1 MRGVSVCTHSIHV
14 YLLTPSYSKPEIPNV
29 FHPGSMVLSIR
40 RPVGDEKPV
49 DAAMFPSPD
58 MRAASDYS
66 VWLFPQG
73 GELAVKRLVNGANKL
88 IYPEPEEKDEHR
100 SKRENL
106 QKFCAGL
113 EFSSIPPPPADF
125 FDRSRLTDEQRQKL
139 ENLEAQCSESQRAAL
154 EEIYSCRST
163 YNMFQGPPGTGK
175 TTFAASIL
183 LSIFDIFGHK
193 ANCYTS
199 SNAACDVFV
208 QKIDPKLKAIRF
220 HGVNME
226 YAGFADGPPGS
237 PPGDEATAAPSASAA
252 APSTSAAAPSTLHA
266 ALIAL
271 AADPSMSAAVPS
283 NLLAELMAF
292 GENLID
298 DHEVAWTEF
307 ADNFMPS
314 VAWNRTTRLERPT
327 YGSHSLWTR
336 AREEA
341 GFTDQGGQPSI
352 SLPDNVPEA
361 RTKLARQYY
370 RLDARAEKP
379 PKKAKEADAKAQD
392 SDNQTVQEV
401 VRDDAEDNDAQAGQQ
416 VTDTEAQDN
425 DAQAGQQ
432 VMDTEA
438 QDNDQAGLQVANT
451 EAQDNDQ
458 AGLQVADTEAQDEID
473 EESSFRDLVM
483 KLFADT
489 LQSAKYVVTTCSN
502 AADEMLRTNTEPI
515 IVIIDEAGV
524 SKETEA
530 LLSILHN
537 LGSVVM
543 VIFLGDHNQLDPTVL
558 SLHAKL
564 VPDDRKSLPYNI
576 FAPQLATSLMD
587 RQIENGM
594 RYIMFTKQYRMT
606 VGLEVLSSNM
616 CYAGRLENH
625 DSTFLVRRQKAQEVN
640 LFIERH
646 FGVTTEVPH
655 LFLDVRTGVCLRGHT
670 MSRTNPMN
678 VIVDLFV
685 IETVLNAELFE
696 GKHICVITPYKQQA
710 NLIRQALWRSGNDT
724 SLRDKGIRDVKVGT
738 VDSMQGNEAPM
749 IILDMV
755 LAKMRKGRY
764 GFVTN
769 KGRLN
774 VSVSRAKFFQV
785 VVGDSA
791 AAPEKPDASA
801 ANDKTKDDDED
812 NVVED
817 AVDAALGT
825 DAKNLEMQTPTKPLR
840 QLYEF
845 YKAQGVV
852 VNQSHEDLPQRAYVD
867 LTEADAFAAEQLAKS
882 ACNKCG
888 SQDHMAKDCV
898 RCNRC
903 KAMGHKANA
912 CPEPRIPTC
921 STCLKEG
928 HKAAAC
934 PGTYTLLQSLLL
946 HHVTNC

>member
-14 YLLTPSYSKPEIPNV
+14 YLLTLSYSKPEIPNV
-29 FHPGSMVLSIR
+29 FHPGSIVLSIR
-40 RPVGDEKPV
+40 RPVGDEKLV
-49 DAAMFPSPD
+49 DVAVFPSPN
-58 MRAASDYS
+58 MRATSDYS

-73 GELAVKRLVNGANKL
+73 GELAVKRLVDGAKKL

-100 SKRENL
+100 SGRENL

-113 EFSSIPPPPADF
+113 EFSSIPPPPADL
-125 FDRSRLTDEQRQKL
+125 FDKSKLTDKQREKL
-139 ENLEAQCSESQRAAL
+139 ENLEAQCSESQRVAL

-175 TTFAASIL
+175 TTFAAKTL

-208 QKIDPKLKAIRF
+208 KKIDPKLKAIRF
-220 HGVNME
+220 RGVSME
-226 YAGFADGPPGS
+226 YAGFAAGLPRFLPDDG
-237 PPGDEATAAPSASAA
+237 ATAAPSAAAA

-283 NLLAELMAF
+283 DLLAELMAF
-292 GENLID
+292 VENLID

-307 ADNFMPS
+307 AENFMPS

-341 GFTDQGGQPSI
+341 VFTDQGGQPSI

-379 PKKAKEADAKAQD
+379 PKQAK
-392 SDNQTVQEV
+392 
-401 VRDDAEDNDAQAGQQ
+401 R
-416 VTDTEAQDN
+416 
-425 DAQAGQQ
+425 
-432 VMDTEA
+432 MP
-438 QDNDQAGLQVANT
+438 
-451 EAQDNDQ
+451 
-458 AGLQVADTEAQDEID
+458 LQVADTEAQDEKD

-483 KLFADT
+483 KLFAET
-489 LQSAKYVVTTCSN
+489 LQNAKYVITTCSN
-502 AADEMLRTNTEPI
+502 AADELLRANTEPI

-524 SKETEA
+524 AKETEA
-530 LLSILHN
+530 LLSILYN
-537 LGSVVM
+537 LGSVLM
-543 VIFLGDHNQLDPTVL
+543 VIFLGDPNQLNPTVR

-564 VPDDRKSLPYNI
+564 VPGDENSLPYNN
-576 FAPQLATSLMD
+576 FAAQLATSLMD
-587 RQIENGM
+587 RQIQNGM
-594 RYIMFTKQYRMT
+594 RYTMFTKQYRMT

-625 DSTFLVRRQKAQEVN
+625 DSTLLVRRPKAQEAN
-640 LFIERH
+640 SFIREH
-646 FGVTTEVPH
+646 FGLTTEVPH
-655 LFLDVRTGVCLRGHT
+655 LFLDVRTGVCLRGPT

-685 IETVLNAELFE
+685 IETVLNAKLFK
-696 GKHICVITPYKQQA
+696 GKDICVITPYKQQA
-710 NLIRQALWRSGNDT
+710 NLIRQALWRSGNNT
-724 SLRDKGIRDVKVGT
+724 SLRDKGVRDVKVRT
-738 VDSMQGNEAPM
+738 VDSMQGHEAAM

-755 LAKMRKGRY
+755 IAKMREGRY

-791 AAPEKPDASA
+791 AVPAST
-801 ANDKTKDDDED
+801 ANDKNKDNVQDD
-812 NVVED
+812 VVED
-817 AVDAALGT
+817 AADT
-825 DAKNLEMQTPTKPLR
+825 TPKRLR

-845 YKAQGVV
+845 YKTQGVV
-852 VNQSHEDLPQRAYVD
+852 VDQSHENLPQRAYVD
-867 LTEADAFAAEQLAKS
+867 LTEANAFAAEQMDS
-882 ACNKCG
+882 
-888 SQDHMAKDCV
+888 S
-898 RCNRC
+898 
-903 KAMGHKANA
+903 
-912 CPEPRIPTC
+912 
-921 STCLKEG
+921 
-928 HKAAAC
+928 
-934 PGTYTLLQSLLL
+934 
-946 HHVTNC
+946 

>member
-1 MRGVSVCTHSIHV
+1 MRGVSVCTHSIDV
-14 YLLTPSYSKPEIPNV
+14 YLLTPSYSKPKIPNV
-29 FHPGSMVLSIR
+29 FYPGSIVLSIR

-49 DAAMFPSPD
+49 DVAMFSSPD

-73 GELAVKRLVNGANKL
+73 GELTVKRLVDGAKKL
-88 IYPEPEEKDEHR
+88 IYPEPAEKDEHR
-100 SKRENL
+100 SRRENL

-113 EFSSIPPPPADF
+113 EFSSIPPPPADL
-125 FDRSRLTDEQRQKL
+125 FDKSKLTDEQREKL
-139 ENLEAQCSESQRAAL
+139 EKLETQCSESQRVAL
-154 EEIYSCRST
+154 EEIYLCRST

-175 TTFAASIL
+175 TTFAAKIL

-208 QKIDPKLKAIRF
+208 KKVDPKLKAIRF
-220 HGVNME
+220 HGVSME
-226 YAGFADGPPGS
+226 YAGFAAGPPGS
-237 PPGDEATAAPSASAA
+237 LPDHKATAAPSASAA
-252 APSTSAAAPSTLHA
+252 APLTLHA

-292 GENLID
+292 GENLLPGD
-298 DHEVAWTEF
+298 NEVAWMEF
-307 ADNFMPS
+307 AEHFMPS
-314 VAWNRTTRLERPT
+314 VAWNSTIRLERPN
-327 YGSHSLWTR
+327 YGSHSLWSR
-336 AREEA
+336 ARDEA
-341 GFTDQGGQPSI
+341 GFTDQEGQPSI

-379 PKKAKEADAKAQD
+379 PKKANVADAKAQD
-392 SDNQTVQEV
+392 NDNQTVQEV
-401 VRDDAEDNDAQAGQQ
+401 VRAD
-416 VTDTEAQDN
+416 AQDN
-425 DAQAGQQ
+425 DAQ
-432 VMDTEA
+432 T
-438 QDNDQAGLQVANT
+438 
-451 EAQDNDQ
+451 
-458 AGLQVADTEAQDEID
+458 GLQVADTKAQGEKD

-483 KLFADT
+483 KIFAET
-489 LQSAKYVVTTCSN
+489 LQNAKYVITTCSN
-502 AADEMLRTNTEPI
+502 AADEMLRANTEPI

-537 LGSVVM
+537 LDSVLM
-543 VIFLGDHNQLDPTVL
+543 VIFLGDHNQLDPKVL

-564 VPDDRKSLPYNI
+564 VPGDEKSLPYNN
-576 FAPQLATSLMD
+576 FAAQLATSLME
-587 RQIENGM
+587 RQIQNGM
-594 RYIMFTKQYRMT
+594 RYTMFTKQYRMT
-606 VGLEVLSSNM
+606 AGLEVLSSNM

-625 DSTFLVRRQKAQEVN
+625 DSTLLVERPKAQEAN
-640 LFIERH
+640 SFIKEH
-646 FGVTTEVPH
+646 FGIITEVPH

-685 IETVLNAELFE
+685 IETVLNAKLFK
-696 GKHICVITPYKQQA
+696 GKDICVITPYKQQA

-724 SLRDKGIRDVKVGT
+724 SLRDKGVRDVKVRT
-738 VDSMQGNEAPM
+738 VDSMQGNEAAM
-749 IILDMV
+749 TILDMV

-774 VSVSRAKFFQV
+774 VSVSRAMFFHV

-791 AAPEKPDASA
+791 AVPEKPDASA
-801 ANDKTKDDDED
+801 ATDKAKDDVED

-817 AVDAALGT
+817 AADAALGT
-825 DAKNLEMQTPTKPLR
+825 DAKNLEMQTTSKRLR

-845 YKAQGVV
+845 YKTQGVV
-852 VNQSHEDLPQRAYVD
+852 VDQSHENLPQRAYVD
-867 LTEADAFAAEQLAKS
+867 LTEANAFAAEQLAKS
-882 ACNKCG
+882 ACNNCG
-888 SQDHMAKDCV
+888 GQDQE
-898 RCNRC
+898 NR
-903 KAMGHKANA
+903 
-912 CPEPRIPTC
+912 T
-921 STCLKEG
+921 
-928 HKAAAC
+928 
-934 PGTYTLLQSLLL
+934 
-946 HHVTNC
+946 

>member
-29 FHPGSMVLSIR
+29 FHPGSIVLSIR
-40 RPVGDEKPV
+40 RTVGDEKLV
-49 DAAMFPSPD
+49 DVAVFPSPN

-73 GELAVKRLVNGANKL
+73 GELAVKRLVDGAKKL

-100 SKRENL
+100 SRRENL

-113 EFSSIPPPPADF
+113 EFSSIPPPPADL
-125 FDRSRLTDEQRQKL
+125 FDKSKLTDKQREKL
-139 ENLEAQCSESQRAAL
+139 ENLEAQCSESQRVAL

-175 TTFAASIL
+175 TTFAAKTL

-208 QKIDPKLKAIRF
+208 KKIDPKLKAIRF
-220 HGVNME
+220 RGVSME
-226 YAGFADGPPGS
+226 YAGFAAGPPGS
-237 PPGDEATAAPSASAA
+237 LPDDEATAAPSASAT
-252 APSTSAAAPSTLHA
+252 APSTSAAAPPALQAALTALAADPSMSAAASSALHA
-266 ALIAL
+266 AVIAL

-283 NLLAELMAF
+283 NPLAEPTAF

-298 DHEVAWTEF
+298 DHEVAWMEF
-307 ADNFMPS
+307 AENFMPS
-314 VAWNRTTRLERPT
+314 VAWNRTTKLERPN

-341 GFTDQGGQPSI
+341 DFTDQGGQPSI

-379 PKKAKEADAKAQD
+379 PKQAKVADAKSQD
-392 SDNQTVQEV
+392 SDNRTVQEV
-401 VRDDAEDNDAQAGQQ
+401 VRDDA
-416 VTDTEAQDN
+416 
-425 DAQAGQQ
+425 
-432 VMDTEA
+432 
-438 QDNDQAGLQVANT
+438 QDNDQIGLQVMDT

-458 AGLQVADTEAQDEID
+458 AGLQVADTEAQDEKD

-483 KLFADT
+483 KLSAET
-489 LQSAKYVVTTCSN
+489 LQNAKYVITTCSN
-502 AADEMLRTNTEPI
+502 AADELLRANTEPI

-524 SKETEA
+524 AKETEA
-530 LLSILHN
+530 LLSILYN
-537 LGSVVM
+537 LGSVLM
-543 VIFLGDHNQLDPTVL
+543 VIFLGDPNQLNPTVR

-564 VPDDRKSLPYNI
+564 VPGDENSLPYNN
-576 FAPQLATSLMD
+576 FAAQLATSLMD
-587 RQIENGM
+587 RQIQNGM
-594 RYIMFTKQYRMT
+594 RYTMFTKQYRMT

-625 DSTFLVRRQKAQEVN
+625 DSTLLVRRPKAQEAN
-640 LFIERH
+640 SFIKEH
-646 FGVTTEVPH
+646 FGITTEVPH
-655 LFLDVRTGVCLRGHT
+655 LFLDVRTGVCLRGPT

-685 IETVLNAELFE
+685 IETVLKARLFK
-696 GKHICVITPYKQQA
+696 GKDICVITPYKQQA
-710 NLIRQALWRSGNDT
+710 NLIRQALWRSGNNT
-724 SLRDKGIRDVKVGT
+724 SLRDKGARDVKVRT

-791 AAPEKPDASA
+791 AVPAST
-801 ANDKTKDDDED
+801 ANDKNKDNVQDDVVDDE
-812 NVVED
+812 
-817 AVDAALGT
+817 ADAALGT
-825 DAKNLEMQTPTKPLR
+825 GAKDMEMQTPTKPLR

-867 LTEADAFAAEQLAKS
+867 LTEANAFAAEQLAKS

-888 SQDHMAKDCV
+888 GQDQE
-898 RCNRC
+898 NR
-903 KAMGHKANA
+903 
-912 CPEPRIPTC
+912 T
-921 STCLKEG
+921 
-928 HKAAAC
+928 
-934 PGTYTLLQSLLL
+934 
-946 HHVTNC
+946 